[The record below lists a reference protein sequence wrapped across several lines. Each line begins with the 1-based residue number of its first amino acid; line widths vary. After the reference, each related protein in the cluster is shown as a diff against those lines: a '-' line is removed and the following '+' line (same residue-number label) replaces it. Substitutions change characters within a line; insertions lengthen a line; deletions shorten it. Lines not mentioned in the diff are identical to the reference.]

1 MSAVVATS
9 DLPGGDRIE
18 KGLGDLAGGRVTV
31 EALLIVIAAPALAR
45 LGLEIP
51 VMPELGDDA
60 ELLLYEKLQEDGVAD
75 PYSAYNASLRLIV
88 SFTRA
93 LSQRRRD

>member
-1 MSAVVATS
+1 MSAVVVTA

-18 KGLGDLAGGRVTV
+18 KGLLDLEGGRVTV
-31 EALLIVIAAPALAR
+31 ESLLVMIAAPALRR

-51 VMPELGDDA
+51 PLPDLESDA
-60 ELLLYEKLQEDGVAD
+60 ELVLYRMLQEEGVAD
-75 PYSAYNASLRLIV
+75 PYSAYNALLRLLV

-93 LSQRRRD
+93 LAQRVDL